1 MKRFLIIL
9 FLLIPILF
17 LSCENSPPI
26 EQRKLIK
33 IYSAMLCLQ
42 DTTSLS
48 QSEIKDITL
57 EKFNVSSDDY
67 DKTVSYYNQDPKR
80 WQAFFDSVIVYIEKK
95 NPKPIKPDSKT
106 LPKRSATL
114 DKKTQMVKKP

>member
-1 MKRFLIIL
+1 MNKFLIIL
-9 FLLIPILF
+9 FFLIPILF

-33 IYSAMLCLQ
+33 IYSAMLFLQ

-57 EKFNVSSDDY
+57 KKFNVSSDDY
-67 DKTVSYYNQDPKR
+67 DKTVTYYNQDPKR
-80 WQAFFDSVIVYIEKK
+80 WQSFFDSVIVYIEKK
-95 NPKPIKPDSKT
+95 NPRPIKPDSKT